1 MFVVTFYSYKGGVG
15 RTSALVNVAYR
26 LANWGK
32 RVFVLDFDLE
42 APGIDSYKLTNEE
55 STPGIVEYISEF
67 MATGKVPNLQNFV
80 LEGSALESSGKLFLM
95 RGGRKDDNYK
105 ISLSQLNWKFL
116 YRQKKGFFLI
126 ENLKASIDQLF
137 KPDYLLVD
145 ARTGLTD
152 ISGICTLQFPHL
164 VVLLFSL
171 NQQNILGVNEV
182 LQSIRNNK
190 INREIKTL
198 LVASPVPDMPEW
210 VEERSARFD
219 FARKTMGSPADVVIP
234 YDPFLAFGEC
244 IVNVKNHGQV
254 KSHLATDY
262 DLLTEKILTS
272 NGSDIIT
279 LLNRAKELVKE
290 GQHDVA
296 ESHFRGAVDT
306 VPHSFEAWLEF
317 GRFERLRGRL
327 KRACEYFETAY
338 SLMPTDGEVLAQLTT
353 TYGYVDQGTSR
364 RYFNELLSTDHDAE
378 RIYRVSSALLNSGLV
393 DMAVEGFTKVVLLQ
407 SNNSA
412 AYVDLGQAQMHLRR
426 YREAIEAYGRALAF
440 DPNSLA
446 CTFNIGLAY
455 QRLNDTRAIE
465 YFRKAIDIFEQTG
478 RPAEKVQLANAY
490 EAMSRAYFAVG
501 KNERAIQLL
510 EEAITIAKDLPNAR
524 IFSSTR
530 YEYIPQTKF
539 TSEVTARLQE
549 VRKKF
554 ATPNPPEGRPKTQ
567 PPN

>member
-26 LANWGK
+26 LANRGK

-42 APGIDSYKLTNEE
+42 APGIDSYKLTNAG
-55 STPGIVEYISEF
+55 SSPGIVEYISEF
-67 MATGKVPNLQNFV
+67 IATGKVPNLQDFV
-80 LEGSALESSGKLFLM
+80 LESNALQNPGRLFLM

-126 ENLKASIDQLF
+126 ENLKASIEQLF

-152 ISGICTLQFPHL
+152 ISGICTLQLPHL

-171 NQQNILGVNEV
+171 NQQNIVGVNEV
-182 LQSIRNNK
+182 LQSIRSNK
-190 INREIKTL
+190 INREIGTL

-244 IVNVKNHGQV
+244 IVDVKNHGQV
-254 KSHLATDY
+254 KSHLAAGY
-262 DLLTEKILTS
+262 DLLAEKIITS
-272 NGSDIIT
+272 NRSDIIT

-296 ESHFRGAVDT
+296 ESHFRGVVDT
-306 VPHSFEAWLEF
+306 IPHSFEAWLEF

-327 KRACEYFETAY
+327 KRACEYYEKAY

-353 TYGYVDQGTSR
+353 TYGYVDHEISR
-364 RYFNELLSTDHDAE
+364 RYFNELLNTDHDAG
-378 RIYRVSSALLNSGLV
+378 RIYRVSSALQNSGLV
-393 DMAVEGFTKVVLLQ
+393 SMAVEGFTKVVQLLP
-407 SNNSA
+407 NNSA
-412 AYVDLGQAQMHLRR
+412 AYIDLGQAQMHLQR
-426 YREAIEAYGRALAF
+426 YREAIEAYSRALAF
-440 DPNSLA
+440 EPNSLP

-501 KNERAIQLL
+501 KNDRGLQLL
-510 EEAITIAKDLPNAR
+510 DEAVAIAKDLPNAR

-530 YEYIPQTKF
+530 YEYIPQMKF
-539 TSEVTARLQE
+539 MSEVTTRLLEAR
-549 VRKKF
+549 RKL
-554 ATPNPPEGRPKTQ
+554 ASLNVAEGRHKKQ
-567 PPN
+567 PLN